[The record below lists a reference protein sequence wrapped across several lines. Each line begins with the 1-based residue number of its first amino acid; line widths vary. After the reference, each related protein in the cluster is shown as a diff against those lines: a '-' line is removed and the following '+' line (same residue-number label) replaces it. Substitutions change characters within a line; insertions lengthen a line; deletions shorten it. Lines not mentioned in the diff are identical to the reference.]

1 MHIFAYLYKPS
12 YIIKAHKEETRCKN
26 DEKREELAKFGL
38 DATAFLGAITS
49 GEEVPNSWTFHTV
62 SPENGPEK
70 SKSKKDVACSRP
82 KVGKSKKK
90 SNAQ

>member
-1 MHIFAYLYKPS
+1 MLHIFAYLYKPS

-62 SPENGPEK
+62 SPEK
-70 SKSKKDVACSRP
+70 WSR
-82 KVGKSKKK
+82 KIKIKERKM
-90 SNAQ
+90 